1 MASEP
6 EFESDAETRCVTDEA
21 GNSEQHIMLQRLMSR
36 VQSLE
41 GKVGKH
47 EHHCPSSLFTA
58 DNCKTDQNRPLI
70 LKKTT
75 GSQSAL
81 LARLA
86 ALDSR
91 LETEHHPC
99 QEQHDPA
106 IKRIQEK
113 QTHLMYALAS
123 LEAKLKF
130 AQAGNSHTV
139 SNGQKE
145 ASRIISALSNG
156 FQKPVGVVSSTPQ
169 QMPAKTIVQNL
180 ARLEQLFCSQRQ
192 ILDNHNSCRSDPLL
206 QLAEMADMAQQ
217 VGTPCTPRTHS
228 RLTTVCDSGVGEH
241 SYPQLSRQQTSNATS
256 PTARST
262 VATLARMY
270 DGGAGPLAGGVHKS
284 FLPGGSDHASLN
296 LHSHAMPRCGSQR
309 SSDKPSKN
317 IIPGIDRRDLSQ
329 PASPQQLASS
339 ERGQNLAVT
348 PALRTSQICASSSSH
363 GHAVATSNAAPSDA
377 SGEVGAQLEVVQKQ
391 LATLQASG
399 SALAVEALQGILSQL
414 KHLSDQISN
423 DRKIP

>member
-86 ALDSR
+86 A
-91 LETEHHPC
+91 
-99 QEQHDPA
+99 A

-296 LHSHAMPRCGSQR
+296 LHSHAMPRCGSQIR
-309 SSDKPSKN
+309 VFEPTPPCHAALWLAKKFNKPSKN

-377 SGEVGAQLEVVQKQ
+377 SGEVGAQLEVVQ
-391 LATLQASG
+391 
-399 SALAVEALQGILSQL
+399 
-414 KHLSDQISN
+414 
-423 DRKIP
+423 